1 MTIKLGF
8 ADFWDGFQHNN
19 NFFLDL
25 FTEIYGD
32 VQLVPAAAA
41 NILIY
46 SCFGQ
51 SHQYMDRKK
60 CIKIFYTGENLRPNY
75 SECDY
80 SFSFDFDDYNGKNI
94 RIPLWMLQI
103 DWFNKVTYK
112 NPNYVLPLDDIND
125 NSYIKTP
132 KSKFCAAIFNNP
144 EKQRVEAY
152 EKLSSYKKVDGY
164 GKPFSNWFYG
174 EEVKYRIL
182 AHYKFSLCFENSSYP
197 GYYTEKLF
205 HAKTA
210 GTLPIY
216 WSDKEIDKD
225 FNAKS
230 YIHLAN
236 FNSISDMVEY
246 VSEVDANDGLYRA
259 YCDQP
264 LFDAA
269 PSLEPIKKQIKD
281 LLRGKI

>member
-1 MTIKLGF
+1 MSIKIGF

-25 FTEIYGD
+25 FTEMYDD
-32 VQLVPAAAA
+32 VQHVPAQQA
-41 NILIY
+41 NIVIY

-51 SHQYMDRKK
+51 THHQIDRSS
-60 CIKIFYTGENLRPNY
+60 CTKIFYTGENIRPNY

-80 SFSFDFDDYNGKNI
+80 SFSFDFDEYDGKNI

-103 DWFNKVTYK
+103 DWFNKITYK
-112 NPNYVLPLDDIND
+112 NPNYVLPFGDIND

-152 EKLSSYKKVDGY
+152 QKLNNYKKVDGY

-210 GTLPIY
+210 GTVPIY
-216 WSDKEIDKD
+216 WSDKQVDRD
-225 FNAKS
+225 FNPKS
-230 YIHLAN
+230 YIHLAD
-236 FNSISDMVEY
+236 FNSIDDLVKHID
-246 VSEVDANDGLYRA
+246 EVDNNDDLYNQ
-259 YCDQP
+259 YHQQP
-264 LFDAA
+264 LFTTM
-269 PSLEPIKKQIKD
+269 PSLDSIKD
-281 LLRGKI
+281 KIRNLLRGKI